1 MSSSD
6 FPLLGLYK
14 FLGLHICAFSKQYS
28 VLFRDET
35 KVIFESEKDGK
46 QMYKFQIGVTNC

>member
-46 QMYKFQIGVTNC
+46 QMYKFQTGVTNC